1 MNEENKRDNERPFKK
16 TNRFKKRKENLKK
29 SLEKN
34 ESSGEENG
42 PNSTQNF
49 TNKTTNKRTNTNAKS
64 HKKGAKKLTNI
75 NGESAFDNFFADD
88 SDGGEFF
95 DDFFADDTA
104 KNLNNLKNTNLQTN
118 KKNGKN
124 RKKSQNSKKAN
135 EIATGAENLAN
146 LGDKSAINSALAN
159 KQTKNLQ
166 GANSQSQSS
175 QNGTNSQNGA
185 NLQNQNSQNGES
197 QKQTNGSKK
206 SKKRKKATQTIK
218 LNGEEPWQKAIL
230 STIEANKAMHDLRLN
245 PLKYINSSSD
255 TIKITPL
262 GGLGEIGANMT
273 IFETATSAIIVD
285 VGMSFPDEN
294 MLGVDILIPDFDY
307 VRKIKDK
314 IKGIII
320 THAHEDH
327 IGAMPYF
334 FKEFQF
340 PIYATPL
347 PLGMIS
353 NKFEEHGLKSE
364 RSYFRPVEKRKIYEI
379 GDFEVEFIHITH
391 SIIDA
396 SALAITTR
404 AGTIIH
410 TGDFKIDHTPIDGYP
425 SDLNR
430 LAYYGD
436 RGVMLLMSDSTN
448 SHRDG
453 VTKSESSVGRTFDTI
468 FRNSHGRVIMSTF
481 SSNIHRVYQA
491 IERGVKYGRK
501 VCVIGRS
508 MERNLWTAIEL
519 GYVNLDKKIFIDPEE
534 VDKYPEN
541 EVLIV
546 TTGSQG
552 ETMSALYRMATDEH
566 KYIKIKPTDK
576 VIISAKAI
584 PGNENSVSTV
594 LNFLLKSGAKVAYQ
608 DFSEIHVSG
617 HASIEEQKL
626 IFSLVKPK
634 FFLPV
639 HGEYN
644 HIVKHKETAM
654 ECGIDERNIY
664 LMSDGDQMEVCQKYL
679 KRVKTVKTGKVFID
693 NQINKQIS
701 DDIVKHR
708 QNLADAGMVVIIAQ
722 IDKNEKSLIKTRVVS
737 YGLVDE
743 KQSSEFAKDMEG
755 VIEQFLANL
764 KNEILL
770 DNRVLESQIRQAV
783 RKHIFRKTKKYPTI
797 VPVIYLM

>member
-1 MNEENKRDNERPFKK
+1 MEENRNENGVERLKK
-16 TNRFKKRKENLKK
+16 SNRYKKRKENLKK
-29 SLEKN
+29 SIASEGSAGGA
-34 ESSGEENG
+34 EFSGEHENG
-42 PNSTQNF
+42 
-49 TNKTTNKRTNTNAKS
+49 S
-64 HKKGAKKLTNI
+64 HKNKGAK
-75 NGESAFDNFFADD
+75 NGQNSAR
-88 SDGGEFF
+88 SKGS
-95 DDFFADDTA
+95 
-104 KNLNNLKNTNLQTN
+104 
-118 KKNGKN
+118 KNGSRN
-124 RKKSQNSKKAN
+124 GS
-135 EIATGAENLAN
+135 
-146 LGDKSAINSALAN
+146 NSAGGSSN
-159 KQTKNLQ
+159 GNSN
-166 GANSQSQSS
+166 GASGAHFGGAYPKSNE
-175 QNGTNSQNGA
+175 NGAGGNGA
-185 NLQNQNSQNGES
+185 NLNGAVKPNGNNAKSANSS
-197 QKQTNGSKK
+197 AADDASSADMQKKK
-206 SKKRKKATQTIK
+206 KHKKRSNMPKSLTG
-218 LNGEEPWQKAIL
+218 NEPWQKAME
-230 STIEANKAMHDLRLN
+230 EAIAENKLIHEERLH
-245 PLKYINSSSD
+245 PLKDANRSD
-255 TIKITPL
+255 ETVRITPL

-273 IFETATSAIIVD
+273 VFETNTSAIIVD
-285 VGMSFPDEN
+285 VGMSFPEES

-307 VRKIKDK
+307 VRKIKNK
-314 IKGIII
+314 IKGILI

-353 NKFEEHGLKSE
+353 NKFEEHGLKAE
-364 RSYFRPVEKRKIYEI
+364 RSYFRPVQKRQLYQI

-396 SALAITTR
+396 SALAITTK

-425 SDLNR
+425 TDLNR

-448 SHRDG
+448 SHKEG
-453 VTKSESSVGRTFDTI
+453 ITKSESSVGKTFDTI
-468 FRNSHGRVIMSTF
+468 FSSCKGRVIMSTF

-508 MERNLWTAIEL
+508 MERNLFTAMEL
-519 GYVNLDKKIFIDPEE
+519 GYVNLDKKIF
-534 VDKYPEN
+534 VDADQVSKYPDN

-566 KYIKIKPTDK
+566 KYIKIKSTDQ

-584 PGNENSVSTV
+584 PGNESSVSTV
-594 LNFLLKSGAKVAYQ
+594 LNYLLKSGAKVAYQ

-626 IFSLVKPK
+626 MLRLIKPK

-644 HIVKHKETAM
+644 HIVKHKETAI
-654 ECGIDERNIY
+654 ECGIEEKNIY
-664 LMSDGDQMEVCQKYL
+664 LMNDGDQMEVCEKYL

-701 DDIVKHR
+701 DEIVKHR
-708 QNLADAGMVVIIAQ
+708 QNLADAGVAVIIAQ
-722 IDKNEKSLIKTRVVS
+722 IDKNEKRLIQTRVIT
-737 YGLVDE
+737 YGLVAE
-743 KQSSEFAKDMEG
+743 NQTAHFTKEMQG
-755 VIEQFLANL
+755 IIEQFLANL
-764 KNEILL
+764 KDEILL
-770 DNRVLESQIRQAV
+770 DHWALEGKIRQAV
-783 RKHIFRKTKKYPTI
+783 RKHIFRKIKKYPTI

>member
-1 MNEENKRDNERPFKK
+1 MEENRNENGVERLKK
-16 TNRFKKRKENLKK
+16 SNRYKKRKENLKK
-29 SLEKN
+29 SIASEGSAGDV
-34 ESSGEENG
+34 EFGGEHENG
-42 PNSTQNF
+42 SRKN
-49 TNKTTNKRTNTNAKS
+49 
-64 HKKGAKKLTNI
+64 KGAK
-75 NGESAFDNFFADD
+75 NGQNSVRSKGSKNG
-88 SDGGEFF
+88 SRNGSNSSGGSSNGNSNGASGAHFGGAYPKNNENG
-95 DDFFADDTA
+95 AGGS
-104 KNLNNLKNTNLQTN
+104 NLNRD
-118 KKNGKN
+118 G
-124 RKKSQNSKKAN
+124 RAKSNSS
-135 EIATGAENLAN
+135 
-146 LGDKSAINSALAN
+146 SA
-159 KQTKNLQ
+159 K
-166 GANSQSQSS
+166 GANSNASDD
-175 QNGTNSQNGA
+175 TNS
-185 NLQNQNSQNGES
+185 SDS
-197 QKQTNGSKK
+197 QKKK
-206 SKKRKKATQTIK
+206 KHKKRSNMPKSLTG
-218 LNGEEPWQKAIL
+218 NEPWQKAME
-230 STIEANKAMHDLRLN
+230 EAIAENKLIHEERLH
-245 PLKYINSSSD
+245 PLKDANRSD
-255 TIKITPL
+255 ETVRITPL

-273 IFETATSAIIVD
+273 VFETNTSAIIVD
-285 VGMSFPDEN
+285 VGMSFPEES

-307 VRKIKDK
+307 VRKIKNK

-353 NKFEEHGLKSE
+353 NKFEEHGLKAE
-364 RSYFRPVEKRKIYEI
+364 RSYFRPVQKRQLYQI

-396 SALAITTR
+396 SALAITTK

-425 SDLNR
+425 TDLNR

-448 SHRDG
+448 SHKEG
-453 VTKSESSVGRTFDTI
+453 ITKSESSVGKTFDTI
-468 FRNSHGRVIMSTF
+468 FSSCKGRVIMSTF

-508 MERNLWTAIEL
+508 MERNLFTAMEL
-519 GYVNLDKKIFIDPEE
+519 GYVNLDKKIF
-534 VDKYPEN
+534 VDADQVSKYPDN

-566 KYIKIKPTDK
+566 KYIKIKSTDQ

-584 PGNENSVSTV
+584 PGNESSVSTV
-594 LNFLLKSGAKVAYQ
+594 LNYLLKSGAKVAYQ

-626 IFSLVKPK
+626 MLRLIKPK

-654 ECGIDERNIY
+654 ECGIEEKNIY
-664 LMSDGDQMEVCQKYL
+664 LMNDGDQMEVCEKYL

-701 DDIVKHR
+701 DEIVKHR
-708 QNLADAGMVVIIAQ
+708 QNLADAGVAVIIAQ
-722 IDKNEKSLIKTRVVS
+722 IDKNEKRLIQTRVIT
-737 YGLVDE
+737 YGLVADNQTAHFTKE
-743 KQSSEFAKDMEG
+743 MQG
-755 VIEQFLANL
+755 IIEQFLANL
-764 KNEILL
+764 KDEILL
-770 DNRVLESQIRQAV
+770 DHWALEGKIRQAV
-783 RKHIFRKTKKYPTI
+783 RKHIFRKIKKYPTI